1 MLVRPSHYDTSGI
14 TLKFIRP
21 RRFGPIRELDFP
33 ACRRVN
39 LIFRRAGEFSS
50 VPVSSRS
57 RDGIR
62 YPPSWGSIHGKGPF
76 GQRKPCPLLRYS
88 SPISSRAASLI
99 ISRLQGGSHTR
110 STFRSEDT
118 TYE

>member
-62 YPPSWGSIHGKGPF
+62 YPPSWGSIHGK
-76 GQRKPCPLLRYS
+76 
-88 SPISSRAASLI
+88 
-99 ISRLQGGSHTR
+99 
-110 STFRSEDT
+110 RSEEHT
-118 TYE
+118 SELQSLMLISYAVFCLKKKNNTP